1 MQYKKA
7 THVLPKKLLEEVQ
20 EYVDGTYLYIP
31 RVIQKK
37 KEWGS
42 ATATRTEL
50 ERRNEAIYRGYLG
63 GVRTKD
69 LADRYFLSPKSVQR
83 IIRQMKQQDKEK

>member
-31 RVIQKK
+31 RVTEKK
-37 KEWGS
+37 KQWGA
-42 ATATRTEL
+42 ATATRVEL
-50 ERRNEAIYRGYLG
+50 KRRNESIYRGYLAG
-63 GVRTKD
+63 TGTKE
-69 LADRYFLSPKSVQR
+69 LADRYYLSPKSVQR
-83 IIRQMKQQDKEK
+83 IIRQEKQKKSKE

>member
-7 THVLPKKLLEEVQ
+7 THVLPKELLEEVQ

-31 RVIQKK
+31 RATEKK

-42 ATATRTEL
+42 ATATRNEL
-50 ERRNEAIYRGYLG
+50 ERRNEAIYRGYLA
-63 GVRTKD
+63 GVRTKE
-69 LADRYFLSPKSVQR
+69 LADRHYLSPKSIQR
-83 IIRQMKQQDKEK
+83 IIRQMKQQDKEE